1 MIKLRGHEFFENDL
15 ELTKKSLRLVNVM
28 KILEKLFLKYEQSL
42 NSISFIRSQNI
53 NCAMPRWEE
62 NEVCHQK
69 DITVGIMF
77 MKTTRNTCKNQKN
90 SEEKCEK
97 VSKSIKP

>member
-1 MIKLRGHEFFENDL
+1 
-15 ELTKKSLRLVNVM
+15 M

-62 NEVCHQK
+62 KDVCHQK
-69 DITVGIMF
+69 DITISIMF

-97 VSKSIKP
+97 VSKHKLFSQKNISDALNAFSKTLRTTNIKMM